1 MKRPGERSWPRSA
14 LEWQLNLGGSQ
25 VNCKDTVDMSS
36 SRFCKLLTLLVVIV
50 ATHFSHTS
58 AATETI
64 GFNDNRITYSS
75 NLDTSL
81 LPELF
86 PIPYPEPSYVTSPE
100 TFIFEADGTNATHFD
115 VAEMNIY
122 SFGTAYTLDSGT
134 QVVFKKADGSI
145 ITTLSVSGTST
156 IANGNGSSGGST
168 LTSIFGSFTPVRQV
182 ARIEFTIATDNPG
195 EQLAN
200 ATFQHLVIDN
210 VNSATADSSG
220 ILTAAGDVS
229 EPVDIPT
236 TALGSGNATNVFDFS
251 IADGGNGDGLSLDV
265 SQIDLNLS
273 GSASTNFS
281 KLRFNLSGCT
291 TQSGIVPSGSVVSFT
306 SAGISIAEGGN
317 TTCTVAAYWNDNTGI
332 TDNQTFAISIDGDTD
347 LTVDSDKTQM
357 SGNNNAVS
365 TGDMATTVSAAQLV
379 FSTQP
384 AGSTSGSTLTIQP
397 VVTAQDAAGNT
408 DSDFT
413 ELVTLT
419 QADAENLSGDVDV
432 AAISGTAT
440 FTDVAYTATAD
451 QQSFTLTAND
461 EDGVGSDLSTVNA
474 NTVTSDV
481 VATQLVFDTQPAP
494 LSVQSGASQTLIIV
508 PVVSAKN
515 ADGTVD
521 TDYSLGITLA
531 EVNGAGTANL
541 SVTGDTDGSSSTVTI
556 SPSSGVAT
564 FTGMQLIYT
573 SLGSSN
579 ESFNLQASASGLSIA
594 NSSQFTASVNAAPTD
609 ISLSSSSISQSS
621 TATGGNVGTF
631 STTDTDASDS
641 HSYSLVSSGTA
652 SNGTCSGNDGNNT
665 SFQLNGSTL
674 ETALALSPGNYAI
687 CIQTNDGT
695 TTFEKSLAVT
705 VNDDVVPTI
714 GAVSI
719 PNTDHKVGDT
729 VTATITVSS
738 DSDDYTSGSG
748 AISGTINGY
757 TLGSL
762 SKVSDTA
769 YTATFTI
776 TDGGT
781 DVAAGSDIAVNL
793 TLADSSGNT
802 SSAYTTGISQAN
814 DAIYANYPK
823 VMLGAD
829 TNTINEDGGISTLTA
844 SLSNSLNNQWP
855 ENITVN
861 LAYLGTATV
870 STDYTKSDTIL
881 ISAGSS
887 SGSAAIMGVADT
899 LYDAASAETVIVD
912 ISSVSVGSE
921 DGTQQ
926 QTISITDAESVPTV
940 SLSVGSDTVAE
951 NSGTSS
957 ITATLEHP
965 TYEDVTVNLTYAG
978 TATSGTD
985 YASPSSSIIITG
997 GTTTANAATG
1007 ITGTDDGDEEGTE
1020 TIIIDI
1026 SGVSGGGASENGIQQ
1041 KTITISDDDDTTQP
1055 LITSISV
1062 PENSTYTAGDT
1073 LSFTVNTDENVTVS
1087 GSPSL
1092 TLIIGG
1098 TTKSAV
1104 YSSGSGT
1111 NALVFV
1117 YTVETGLNDDDGISV
1132 TSLSTSTNEIQDT
1145 AGNDLIATLNAVGS
1159 LANVLVDSVASAV
1172 TVVSATTANGNYNEG
1187 DAINVTVSFDEAVT
1201 VMGTPRLLLDTG
1213 TTDRYANYISGS
1225 GSTAL
1230 TFQYTVQAGDTT
1242 SDLDYTSTSALS
1254 LNSGTIKDSAGNDAT
1269 LTLPSP
1275 GTANSLG
1282 ASKAIAIDTTEPTII
1297 IGSDKPSLKADE
1309 PATLTFTLSEVSS
1322 DFANGDI
1329 TVVGGSL
1336 SAFTGSGTSYSATF
1350 TPDSDRTAAAT
1361 IDVAANSFIDSA
1373 GNDNTAATQLS
1384 ISLDTLLPTITIG
1397 SDKPSLKADETAT
1410 LTFTLSEASSD
1421 FANGDITVVG
1431 GSLSAFT
1438 GSGTSYS
1445 AVFTPDSDR
1454 IAVATIDVAANT
1466 FIDSAGNHNTAA
1478 TQLSL
1483 TLDTL
1488 LPTINITS
1496 DKPSLKAGE
1505 TAALTFTLSEASSD
1519 FASGDISVV
1528 GGSLSAFA
1536 GSGTSY
1542 SATFTPDSDRTAAAT
1557 IDVAANSFIDSAG
1570 NDNTAAAQLSI
1581 SLDTL
1586 LPTIN
1591 IISDKPSLKAGETAT
1606 LTFTLSEVSSDFANG
1621 DITVVGGSLSAFT
1634 GSGTSYSATFT
1645 PDSDRTAAA
1654 TIDVAANSFIDS
1666 AGNDNTAATQL
1677 SISLDTL
1684 LPTIN
1689 IASDKPSLKAG
1700 ETATLTFTLS
1710 EASSDFANGDITVVG
1725 GSLSSFTGSGTS
1737 YSAVFTPDNDR
1748 TAAATIDVGANS
1760 FIDSAGNDN
1769 TAATQ
1774 LSISLDT
1781 LLPTITIGSD
1791 KPSLKADETATLTFT
1806 LSEASS
1812 DFANGDITVI
1822 GGSLSAFTGSG
1833 TSYSATFT
1841 PDSDRTA
1848 AATID
1853 VAATTFIDSAGNDN
1867 TAATQLSISLDTLL
1881 PTINIISDKPS
1892 LKAGETAALTFT
1904 LSEASSDFVEGDIT
1918 VVGGNLSSFSGS
1930 GTSYSATFTPDSD
1943 RTAAATIDVAANS
1956 FIDSAGNDNTAATQ
1970 LSLTLDTLL
1979 PTITISSDKPSL
1991 KAGETATLTF
2001 TLSEASSDF
2010 ANGDI
2015 TVVGGSLSAFMGSGT
2030 SYSATFTPD
2039 GDRTAAAT
2047 IDVAANTF
2055 IDSAGNDNTA
2065 ATQLSIS
2072 LDTLLPTI
2080 NIASDKP
2087 SLKAGETA
2095 TLTFTLSEASSDF
2108 ANGDITVV
2116 GGSLSAFTGSGTSYS
2131 ATFTPDSDRTAA
2143 ATIDVAANT
2152 FIDSAGNDNTAAT
2165 QLSLTLDTLLPTINI
2180 TSDKPSLKA
2189 GETAILTFTLSE
2201 ASSDFANGDITVV
2214 GGSLS
2219 SFTGRGT
2226 SYSAVFTPDSDR
2238 TAAATIDVAANTFID
2253 SAGNDNTAA
2262 TQLSL
2267 TLDTLLPTINIT
2279 SDKPS
2284 LKAGET
2290 ATLTFILSESSSDF
2304 AASDISVVGGSLS
2317 AFTGSGTSY
2326 SATFTPDSDRT
2337 AAATIDVAANTFI
2350 DSAGNDNTAATQLSI
2365 SLDTLLPTINIIS
2378 DKPSLKAGETA
2389 ALTFTLSEASSDFVE
2404 GDITVVGGNLSSFS
2418 GSGASYSATLT
2429 PLNDGAVTVTVS
2441 TGAFTDLSGN
2451 ASLAAEQLTL
2461 QYDSLRPYIQSLTP
2475 DDDANNVLINASL
2488 VLGFNEDMVS
2498 GVGSL
2503 SIYDKAETSLLET
2516 ISLSS
2521 SQVLID
2527 GAQVTINPSTAFI
2540 PTHSYYV
2547 NFSSDALLDM
2557 AGNTFAGISDTTTY
2571 NFTIGNNVPI
2581 LTDDTQSVAEDNSV
2595 AIAVLDNDSD
2605 SDSEINLAS
2614 VTVMTQPT
2622 HGSTSVNTGTGVV
2635 TYVPDDDYSGIDTF
2649 YYRVDDVYG
2658 GQSAVAKVTITV
2670 TAVADDPVAVA
2681 DVAETNEDEPIIVD
2695 VLANDTDSDTGDSM
2709 DSSTLIVAI
2718 QPLHGVATVESGQIL
2733 YEPEI
2738 DYTGSDVFSYTVRDS
2753 TGRLSNSAEVRVNIA
2768 GINDAPVALAD
2779 NAVTDE
2785 DTMVE
2790 IAVLLNDSDIDGFV
2804 DITTVAVVRQ
2814 PVEGTIGVSEL
2825 GVVSY
2830 TPKANVYGTDSF
2842 TYIVKDNEDATSEEV
2857 TVDVIINS
2865 VNDAPVANDD
2875 IATLLEDSTHA
2886 INVLGNDNDIDG
2898 QLDFSSVSVIS
2909 PPSQGSVSVAGN
2921 GTISFTPATNFSG
2934 EDNFT
2939 YQVSDE
2945 QSKLSNTAKVTITV
2959 QQVND
2964 VPLAN
2969 DDRVITT
2976 EDNAIT
2982 INVIAND
2989 SDVDGSLDTT
2999 ALTIDSAPTSGVL
3012 INNGDGTLVYTP
3024 NENSQGSDNFTY
3036 TIRDNENALSNSAQV
3051 SITIESVNDVPT
3063 LSGTPNTEVAQG
3075 ESYSFIPQAND
3086 VDEDTL
3092 TFSITSRP
3100 AWLTFDESSGVLS
3113 GTANNADVGT
3123 YLNIEMS
3130 VSDGQE
3136 TVALPAFAI
3145 TVTNVN
3151 DAPTITG
3158 SPSTHVNEDEAYT
3171 FTPQVDDIDTN
3182 DALSFSIINKPIWA
3196 NFDASTGTLSGT
3208 PTNNDVGLVSNIV
3221 ISATDGEE
3229 SVALPTFSITVSNVN
3244 DAPIAENLSVNVN
3257 EDSSITIEPNLED
3270 VDSATLSLL
3279 TMTQPQ
3285 HGSLEPTDNGQRW
3298 IYTPYVNYY
3307 GNDVFSYQVTDG
3319 KSSSATYTVD
3329 LAIAAVNDSPV
3340 TSDDSYVME
3349 GNSSGSY
3356 SLDVLSNDSDVDNDS
3371 LRLDW
3376 VSATWGTVTIIND
3389 RVLFSAKQNG
3399 TVTLRYN
3406 VIDGNGGSDIG
3417 LVRLTIE
3424 SSALQGP
3431 QITPPEDVELNANA
3445 LFTKVALGV
3454 AKAYDNSGKALPISL
3469 VNSQTFF
3476 QPGNNIA
3483 YWRTEDSQGNIAEA
3497 SQKVTVHPLVEIEKN
3512 SDTTEG
3518 TSHKVHVYLNGLS
3531 PRYPVVIPY
3540 TVSGSSDDSDH
3551 DLRDGSVV
3559 IESGRVGEIQ
3569 FTIFDDL
3576 EDEGQESLTI
3586 TLESTSNLG
3595 SKNTHTL
3602 SILEQNIAP
3611 KVAISVSQQS
3621 ELRQLIES
3629 SDKDVTILTEVTDSN
3644 VGDSH
3649 DYLWSSQEPLLVN
3662 TSTEAKQYIFSPELL
3677 TPGIYVLNLK
3687 VTDDAVESLSISTDI
3702 YIEVVEQ
3709 LAVLGAEDTDGDLI
3723 PDNQEGFSDSDLD
3736 GIPDYQDAI
3745 SECNVMQEQ
3754 AIESGRYLV
3763 EGEPGVCLRK
3773 GNSISG
3779 NETGGIQLLDSEV
3792 ATKLS
3797 ADKEAENIGGVFD
3810 FIAYGL
3816 PQVGQSYQVVF
3827 PQRLPIPA
3835 NAVYRK
3841 FKKESGWI
3849 DFTIDQFNYL
3859 SSSEG
3864 ESGYCPPPGDHTWVR
3879 GLTEGYWC
3887 VQVTIQD
3894 GGPNDDDSIANGT
3907 VVDPSGVAV
3916 RANGNTLPIALND
3929 TATISLNSSV
3939 HIDVLSND
3947 SDADGDLVNI
3957 VNVSADFGTVDISN
3971 NQLFYTTEDE
3981 FYGVATVSYSI
3992 TDNNGGT
3999 AFANVT
4005 VNIVN
4010 SLTPIAVDDQ
4020 AETDDQTALIIN
4032 VLSNDTDPDGDS
4044 LTVISATAQEGG
4056 VIINS
4061 DQTLTYTPQA
4071 GYEGV
4076 DAITYRIRDDSGLEA
4091 LAVVKVQITLKR
4103 SGVVEN
4109 SAGGSVGEGGTLLL
4123 LLLVLTRR
4131 YGRKIGLGLL
4141 ALISFNSQANWFIET
4156 DLGYSNAHERS
4167 DVKASSVT
4175 NSDGTDFFWSIGVG
4189 YSLNAKWE
4197 LVARYIDQGKG
4208 SATIND
4214 SMVADESHQD
4224 VAKITPV
4231 LVSGVG
4237 IDVSYS
4243 LWQADTFTVN
4253 ATVGGMYWKTD
4264 FESCLCDSAVQGSTI
4279 KQSDDGIDPYLGFDI
4294 ESEIS
4299 ENWMVGLGVTRY
4311 FIDANDVDSI
4321 ALKLKYRFSQ

>member
-1 MKRPGERSWPRSA
+1 M
-14 LEWQLNLGGSQ
+14 
-25 VNCKDTVDMSS
+25 
-36 SRFCKLLTLLVVIV
+36 
-50 ATHFSHTS
+50 
-58 AATETI
+58 
-64 GFNDNRITYSS
+64 
-75 NLDTSL
+75 
-81 LPELF
+81 
-86 PIPYPEPSYVTSPE
+86 
-100 TFIFEADGTNATHFD
+100 
-115 VAEMNIY
+115 
-122 SFGTAYTLDSGT
+122 
-134 QVVFKKADGSI
+134 
-145 ITTLSVSGTST
+145 
-156 IANGNGSSGGST
+156 
-168 LTSIFGSFTPVRQV
+168 
-182 ARIEFTIATDNPG
+182 
-195 EQLAN
+195 
-200 ATFQHLVIDN
+200 
-210 VNSATADSSG
+210 
-220 ILTAAGDVS
+220 
-229 EPVDIPT
+229 
-236 TALGSGNATNVFDFS
+236 
-251 IADGGNGDGLSLDV
+251 
-265 SQIDLNLS
+265 
-273 GSASTNFS
+273 
-281 KLRFNLSGCT
+281 
-291 TQSGIVPSGSVVSFT
+291 
-306 SAGISIAEGGN
+306 
-317 TTCTVAAYWNDNTGI
+317 
-332 TDNQTFAISIDGDTD
+332 
-347 LTVDSDKTQM
+347 
-357 SGNNNAVS
+357 
-365 TGDMATTVSAAQLV
+365 
-379 FSTQP
+379 
-384 AGSTSGSTLTIQP
+384 
-397 VVTAQDAAGNT
+397 
-408 DSDFT
+408 
-413 ELVTLT
+413 
-419 QADAENLSGDVDV
+419 
-432 AAISGTAT
+432 
-440 FTDVAYTATAD
+440 
-451 QQSFTLTAND
+451 
-461 EDGVGSDLSTVNA
+461 
-474 NTVTSDV
+474 
-481 VATQLVFDTQPAP
+481 
-494 LSVQSGASQTLIIV
+494 
-508 PVVSAKN
+508 
-515 ADGTVD
+515 
-521 TDYSLGITLA
+521 
-531 EVNGAGTANL
+531 
-541 SVTGDTDGSSSTVTI
+541 
-556 SPSSGVAT
+556 
-564 FTGMQLIYT
+564 
-573 SLGSSN
+573 
-579 ESFNLQASASGLSIA
+579 
-594 NSSQFTASVNAAPTD
+594 
-609 ISLSSSSISQSS
+609 
-621 TATGGNVGTF
+621 
-631 STTDTDASDS
+631 
-641 HSYSLVSSGTA
+641 
-652 SNGTCSGNDGNNT
+652 
-665 SFQLNGSTL
+665 
-674 ETALALSPGNYAI
+674 
-687 CIQTNDGT
+687 
-695 TTFEKSLAVT
+695 
-705 VNDDVVPTI
+705 
-714 GAVSI
+714 
-719 PNTDHKVGDT
+719 
-729 VTATITVSS
+729 
-738 DSDDYTSGSG
+738 
-748 AISGTINGY
+748 
-757 TLGSL
+757 
-762 SKVSDTA
+762 
-769 YTATFTI
+769 
-776 TDGGT
+776 
-781 DVAAGSDIAVNL
+781 
-793 TLADSSGNT
+793 
-802 SSAYTTGISQAN
+802 
-814 DAIYANYPK
+814 
-823 VMLGAD
+823 
-829 TNTINEDGGISTLTA
+829 
-844 SLSNSLNNQWP
+844 
-855 ENITVN
+855 
-861 LAYLGTATV
+861 
-870 STDYTKSDTIL
+870 
-881 ISAGSS
+881 
-887 SGSAAIMGVADT
+887 
-899 LYDAASAETVIVD
+899 
-912 ISSVSVGSE
+912 
-921 DGTQQ
+921 
-926 QTISITDAESVPTV
+926 
-940 SLSVGSDTVAE
+940 
-951 NSGTSS
+951 
-957 ITATLEHP
+957 
-965 TYEDVTVNLTYAG
+965 
-978 TATSGTD
+978 
-985 YASPSSSIIITG
+985 
-997 GTTTANAATG
+997 
-1007 ITGTDDGDEEGTE
+1007 
-1020 TIIIDI
+1020 
-1026 SGVSGGGASENGIQQ
+1026 
-1041 KTITISDDDDTTQP
+1041 
-1055 LITSISV
+1055 
-1062 PENSTYTAGDT
+1062 
-1073 LSFTVNTDENVTVS
+1073 
-1087 GSPSL
+1087 
-1092 TLIIGG
+1092 
-1098 TTKSAV
+1098 
-1104 YSSGSGT
+1104 
-1111 NALVFV
+1111 
-1117 YTVETGLNDDDGISV
+1117 
-1132 TSLSTSTNEIQDT
+1132 
-1145 AGNDLIATLNAVGS
+1145 
-1159 LANVLVDSVASAV
+1159 
-1172 TVVSATTANGNYNEG
+1172 
-1187 DAINVTVSFDEAVT
+1187 
-1201 VMGTPRLLLDTG
+1201 
-1213 TTDRYANYISGS
+1213 
-1225 GSTAL
+1225 
-1230 TFQYTVQAGDTT
+1230 
-1242 SDLDYTSTSALS
+1242 
-1254 LNSGTIKDSAGNDAT
+1254 
-1269 LTLPSP
+1269 
-1275 GTANSLG
+1275 
-1282 ASKAIAIDTTEPTII
+1282 
-1297 IGSDKPSLKADE
+1297 
-1309 PATLTFTLSEVSS
+1309 
-1322 DFANGDI
+1322 
-1329 TVVGGSL
+1329 
-1336 SAFTGSGTSYSATF
+1336 
-1350 TPDSDRTAAAT
+1350 
-1361 IDVAANSFIDSA
+1361 
-1373 GNDNTAATQLS
+1373 
-1384 ISLDTLLPTITIG
+1384 
-1397 SDKPSLKADETAT
+1397 
-1410 LTFTLSEASSD
+1410 
-1421 FANGDITVVG
+1421 
-1431 GSLSAFT
+1431 
-1438 GSGTSYS
+1438 
-1445 AVFTPDSDR
+1445 
-1454 IAVATIDVAANT
+1454 
-1466 FIDSAGNHNTAA
+1466 
-1478 TQLSL
+1478 
-1483 TLDTL
+1483 
-1488 LPTINITS
+1488 
-1496 DKPSLKAGE
+1496 
-1505 TAALTFTLSEASSD
+1505 
-1519 FASGDISVV
+1519 
-1528 GGSLSAFA
+1528 
-1536 GSGTSY
+1536 
-1542 SATFTPDSDRTAAAT
+1542 
-1557 IDVAANSFIDSAG
+1557 
-1570 NDNTAAAQLSI
+1570 
-1581 SLDTL
+1581 
-1586 LPTIN
+1586 
-1591 IISDKPSLKAGETAT
+1591 
-1606 LTFTLSEVSSDFANG
+1606 
-1621 DITVVGGSLSAFT
+1621 
-1634 GSGTSYSATFT
+1634 
-1645 PDSDRTAAA
+1645 
-1654 TIDVAANSFIDS
+1654 
-1666 AGNDNTAATQL
+1666 
-1677 SISLDTL
+1677 
-1684 LPTIN
+1684 
-1689 IASDKPSLKAG
+1689 
-1700 ETATLTFTLS
+1700 
-1710 EASSDFANGDITVVG
+1710 
-1725 GSLSSFTGSGTS
+1725 
-1737 YSAVFTPDNDR
+1737 
-1748 TAAATIDVGANS
+1748 
-1760 FIDSAGNDN
+1760 
-1769 TAATQ
+1769 
-1774 LSISLDT
+1774 
-1781 LLPTITIGSD
+1781 
-1791 KPSLKADETATLTFT
+1791 
-1806 LSEASS
+1806 
-1812 DFANGDITVI
+1812 
-1822 GGSLSAFTGSG
+1822 
-1833 TSYSATFT
+1833 
-1841 PDSDRTA
+1841 
-1848 AATID
+1848 
-1853 VAATTFIDSAGNDN
+1853 
-1867 TAATQLSISLDTLL
+1867 
-1881 PTINIISDKPS
+1881 
-1892 LKAGETAALTFT
+1892 
-1904 LSEASSDFVEGDIT
+1904 
-1918 VVGGNLSSFSGS
+1918 
-1930 GTSYSATFTPDSD
+1930 
-1943 RTAAATIDVAANS
+1943 AANS

-1979 PTITISSDKPSL
+1979 PTITIGSDKSSL
-1991 KAGETATLTF
+1991 KAGETAT
-2001 TLSEASSDF
+2001 
-2010 ANGDI
+2010 
-2015 TVVGGSLSAFMGSGT
+2015 
-2030 SYSATFTPD
+2030 
-2039 GDRTAAAT
+2039 
-2047 IDVAANTF
+2047 
-2055 IDSAGNDNTA
+2055 
-2065 ATQLSIS
+2065 
-2072 LDTLLPTI
+2072 
-2080 NIASDKP
+2080 
-2087 SLKAGETA
+2087 
-2095 TLTFTLSEASSDF
+2095 
-2108 ANGDITVV
+2108 
-2116 GGSLSAFTGSGTSYS
+2116 
-2131 ATFTPDSDRTAA
+2131 
-2143 ATIDVAANT
+2143 
-2152 FIDSAGNDNTAAT
+2152 
-2165 QLSLTLDTLLPTINI
+2165 
-2180 TSDKPSLKA
+2180 
-2189 GETAILTFTLSE
+2189 
-2201 ASSDFANGDITVV
+2201 
-2214 GGSLS
+2214 
-2219 SFTGRGT
+2219 
-2226 SYSAVFTPDSDR
+2226 
-2238 TAAATIDVAANTFID
+2238 
-2253 SAGNDNTAA
+2253 
-2262 TQLSL
+2262 
-2267 TLDTLLPTINIT
+2267 
-2279 SDKPS
+2279 
-2284 LKAGET
+2284 
-2290 ATLTFILSESSSDF
+2290 
-2304 AASDISVVGGSLS
+2304 
-2317 AFTGSGTSY
+2317 
-2326 SATFTPDSDRT
+2326 
-2337 AAATIDVAANTFI
+2337 
-2350 DSAGNDNTAATQLSI
+2350 
-2365 SLDTLLPTINIIS
+2365 
-2378 DKPSLKAGETA
+2378 
-2389 ALTFTLSEASSDFVE
+2389 LTFTLSEASSDFVE
-2404 GDITVVGGNLSSFS
+2404 GDITVVGGSLSSFS

-2429 PLNDGAVTVTVS
+2429 PLNDGAVTVMVS
-2441 TGAFTDLSGN
+2441 TGAFTDLFGN
-2451 ASLAAEQLTL
+2451 ASLAAEQFIL

-2547 NFSSDALLDM
+2547 NFSSDALLDI

-2614 VTVMTQPT
+2614 VTVTTQPT

-2681 DVAETNEDEPIIVD
+2681 DVAETDEDEPIIVD
-2695 VLANDTDSDTGDSM
+2695 VLANDTDTDTGDSM

-2830 TPKANVYGTDSF
+2830 TPEANVHGTDSF

-2945 QSKLSNTAKVTITV
+2945 QSKLSNTAKVMITV

-3063 LSGTPNTEVAQG
+3063 LSGTPNTEIAQG

-3092 TFSITSRP
+3092 TFSITNRP

-3424 SSALQGP
+3424 NSALQGP
-3431 QITPPEDVELNANA
+3431 QIIPPEDIELNANA

-3621 ELRQLIES
+3621 EQRQLIES

-3662 TSTEAKQYIFSPELL
+3662 TSTESKQYIFSPELL

-3687 VTDDAVESLSISTDI
+3687 VTDDAVESLSVSTDI

-3773 GNSISG
+3773 GNTISG
-3779 NETGGIQLLDSEV
+3779 NETGGIQLLDSEI
-3792 ATKLS
+3792 ATKLI

-3827 PQRLPIPA
+3827 PQRLPIPG

-3849 DFTIDQFNYL
+3849 DFTTDQFNYL

-3916 RANGNTLPIALND
+3916 RASGNTLPIALND

-3957 VNVSADFGTVDISN
+3957 VNVSADFGTVDKSN
-3971 NQLFYTTEDE
+3971 NQLFYTAEDE

-4005 VNIVN
+4005 VNVVN

-4061 DQTLTYTPQA
+4061 DQTLTYTPLA
-4071 GYEGV
+4071 GYEGG
-4076 DAITYRIRDDSGLEA
+4076 DAITYRIRDESGLEA

-4103 SGVVEN
+4103 SGVIEN
-4109 SAGGSVGEGGTLLL
+4109 SAGGSVGGGGTLLL

-4141 ALISFNSQANWFIET
+4141 VLISFNSQANWFIET

-4167 DVKASSVT
+4167 DVKASPVI

-4264 FESCLCDSAVQGSTI
+4264 FESCLCDPAVQGSTI

-4294 ESEIS
+4294 ESDIS

>member
-200 ATFQHLVIDN
+200 ATFQNLVIDN

-674 ETALALSPGNYAI
+674 ETALALSPGYYAI

-1111 NALVFV
+1111 KALVFV

-1297 IGSDKPSLKADE
+1297 IGSDK
-1309 PATLTFTLSEVSS
+1309 
-1322 DFANGDI
+1322 
-1329 TVVGGSL
+1329 
-1336 SAFTGSGTSYSATF
+1336 
-1350 TPDSDRTAAAT
+1350 
-1361 IDVAANSFIDSA
+1361 
-1373 GNDNTAATQLS
+1373 Q
-1384 ISLDTLLPTITIG
+1384 
-1397 SDKPSLKADETAT
+1397 
-1410 LTFTLSEASSD
+1410 
-1421 FANGDITVVG
+1421 
-1431 GSLSAFT
+1431 
-1438 GSGTSYS
+1438 
-1445 AVFTPDSDR
+1445 
-1454 IAVATIDVAANT
+1454 
-1466 FIDSAGNHNTAA
+1466 
-1478 TQLSL
+1478 
-1483 TLDTL
+1483 
-1488 LPTINITS
+1488 
-1496 DKPSLKAGE
+1496 
-1505 TAALTFTLSEASSD
+1505 
-1519 FASGDISVV
+1519 
-1528 GGSLSAFA
+1528 
-1536 GSGTSY
+1536 
-1542 SATFTPDSDRTAAAT
+1542 
-1557 IDVAANSFIDSAG
+1557 
-1570 NDNTAAAQLSI
+1570 
-1581 SLDTL
+1581 
-1586 LPTIN
+1586 
-1591 IISDKPSLKAGETAT
+1591 
-1606 LTFTLSEVSSDFANG
+1606 
-1621 DITVVGGSLSAFT
+1621 
-1634 GSGTSYSATFT
+1634 
-1645 PDSDRTAAA
+1645 
-1654 TIDVAANSFIDS
+1654 
-1666 AGNDNTAATQL
+1666 
-1677 SISLDTL
+1677 
-1684 LPTIN
+1684 
-1689 IASDKPSLKAG
+1689 SLKAG

-1725 GSLSSFTGSGTS
+1725 GSLSSFSGSGTS
-1737 YSAVFTPDNDR
+1737 YSATFTPDNDR
-1748 TAAATIDVGANS
+1748 TAAATIDV
-1760 FIDSAGNDN
+1760 
-1769 TAATQ
+1769 
-1774 LSISLDT
+1774 
-1781 LLPTITIGSD
+1781 
-1791 KPSLKADETATLTFT
+1791 
-1806 LSEASS
+1806 
-1812 DFANGDITVI
+1812 
-1822 GGSLSAFTGSG
+1822 
-1833 TSYSATFT
+1833 
-1841 PDSDRTA
+1841 
-1848 AATID
+1848 
-1853 VAATTFIDSAGNDN
+1853 AATT
-1867 TAATQLSISLDTLL
+1867 
-1881 PTINIISDKPS
+1881 
-1892 LKAGETAALTFT
+1892 
-1904 LSEASSDFVEGDIT
+1904 
-1918 VVGGNLSSFSGS
+1918 
-1930 GTSYSATFTPDSD
+1930 
-1943 RTAAATIDVAANS
+1943 

-1991 KAGETATLTF
+1991 KAGETAVLTF

-2015 TVVGGSLSAFMGSGT
+2015 TVVGGSLSAFTGSGT

-2072 LDTLLPTI
+2072 
-2080 NIASDKP
+2080 
-2087 SLKAGETA
+2087 
-2095 TLTFTLSEASSDF
+2095 
-2108 ANGDITVV
+2108 
-2116 GGSLSAFTGSGTSYS
+2116 
-2131 ATFTPDSDRTAA
+2131 
-2143 ATIDVAANT
+2143 
-2152 FIDSAGNDNTAAT
+2152 
-2165 QLSLTLDTLLPTINI
+2165 LDTLLPTINI

-2326 SATFTPDSDRT
+2326 SAIFTPDSDRT

-2605 SDSEINLAS
+2605 SDSKINLAS

-3092 TFSITSRP
+3092 TFSITNRP

-3745 SECNVMQEQ
+3745 SECNVIQEQ

-3916 RANGNTLPIALND
+3916 RASGNTLPIALND

-4061 DQTLTYTPQA
+4061 DQTLTYTPKA

>member
-1 MKRPGERSWPRSA
+1 
-14 LEWQLNLGGSQ
+14 
-25 VNCKDTVDMSS
+25 MSS

-156 IANGNGSSGGST
+156 IANGNGSSGGGST

-200 ATFQHLVIDN
+200 ATFQNLVIDN

-413 ELVTLT
+413 ELVKLT

-564 FTGMQLIYT
+564 FSGMQLIYT

-781 DVAAGSDIAVNL
+781 DVAAGSDIAVSL

-823 VMLGAD
+823 VILGAD

-926 QTISITDAESVPTV
+926 QTISITDAESAPTV

-965 TYEDVTVNLTYAG
+965 SNEDVTVNLTYAG

-1026 SGVSGGGASENGIQQ
+1026 IGVSGGGASENGIQQ

-1111 NALVFV
+1111 KALVFV

-1172 TVVSATTANGNYNEG
+1172 TVVSATTGNGNYNEG

-1225 GSTAL
+1225 GSAAL

-1242 SDLDYTSTSALS
+1242 SDLDYTNTSALS

-1282 ASKAIAIDTTEPTII
+1282 ASKAIAIDTTEPTIT
-1297 IGSDKPSLKADE
+1297 IGSDKPSLKAGE
-1309 PATLTFTLSEVSS
+1309 TAALTFTLSEASS

-1329 TVVGGSL
+1329 TVVGGIL
-1336 SAFTGSGTSYSATF
+1336 SSFSGSGTSYSATF

-1361 IDVAANSFIDSA
+1361 IDVAATTFIDSAGNDNTAATQLSLTLDTLLPTINITSDKPSLKADETATLTFTLSEASSDFANGDITVVGGILSSFSGSGTSYSAVFTPDSDRTAAATINVAANTFIDSAGNDNTAATQLSLTLDTLLPTITIGSDKLSLKAGETATLTFTLSEASSDFANGDITVVGGSLSGFSGSGTSYSVVFTPDSDRTAAATIDVAATTFIDSA

-1431 GSLSAFT
+1431 GSLSSFS

-1445 AVFTPDSDR
+1445 AVFTPDNDR
-1454 IAVATIDVAANT
+1454 TAAATIDVAANT
-1466 FIDSAGNHNTAA
+1466 FIDSAGNDNTAA

-1488 LPTINITS
+1488 LPTIAIGS

-1505 TAALTFTLSEASSD
+1505 TAALTFILSEASSD
-1519 FASGDISVV
+1519 FAI
-1528 GGSLSAFA
+1528 
-1536 GSGTSY
+1536 
-1542 SATFTPDSDRTAAAT
+1542 
-1557 IDVAANSFIDSAG
+1557 
-1570 NDNTAAAQLSI
+1570 
-1581 SLDTL
+1581 
-1586 LPTIN
+1586 
-1591 IISDKPSLKAGETAT
+1591 
-1606 LTFTLSEVSSDFANG
+1606 G
-1621 DITVVGGSLSAFT
+1621 DITVIGGSLSAFT

-1654 TIDVAANSFIDS
+1654 TIDVAANTFIDS
-1666 AGNDNTAATQL
+1666 AGNGNTAATQL

-1684 LPTIN
+1684 LPTIT
-1689 IASDKPSLKAG
+1689 IGSDKSSLKAG
-1700 ETATLTFTLS
+1700 ETAALTFTLS
-1710 EASSDFANGDITVVG
+1710 EASSDFSNGDITVVG
-1725 GSLSSFTGSGTS
+1725 GSLSAFTGSGTS
-1737 YSAVFTPDNDR
+1737 YSVVFTPDSDR
-1748 TAAATIDVGANS
+1748 TAAATINVAANS

-1781 LLPTITIGSD
+1781 LLPTIAIGSD
-1791 KPSLKADETATLTFT
+1791 KPSLKAGETAALTFT

-1812 DFANGDITVI
+1812 DFANGDISVV

-1833 TSYSATFT
+1833 TSYSATFS

-1881 PTINIISDKPS
+1881 PTITIGSDKPS
-1892 LKAGETAALTFT
+1892 LKADEIATLTFT
-1904 LSEASSDFVEGDIT
+1904 LSEASSDFVEGDVT
-1918 VVGGNLSSFSGS
+1918 VVGGSLSSFSGS
-1930 GTSYSATFTPDSD
+1930 GTSY
-1943 RTAAATIDVAANS
+1943 N
-1956 FIDSAGNDNTAATQ
+1956 
-1970 LSLTLDTLL
+1970 
-1979 PTITISSDKPSL
+1979 
-1991 KAGETATLTF
+1991 
-2001 TLSEASSDF
+2001 
-2010 ANGDI
+2010 
-2015 TVVGGSLSAFMGSGT
+2015 
-2030 SYSATFTPD
+2030 
-2039 GDRTAAAT
+2039 
-2047 IDVAANTF
+2047 
-2055 IDSAGNDNTA
+2055 
-2065 ATQLSIS
+2065 
-2072 LDTLLPTI
+2072 
-2080 NIASDKP
+2080 
-2087 SLKAGETA
+2087 
-2095 TLTFTLSEASSDF
+2095 
-2108 ANGDITVV
+2108 
-2116 GGSLSAFTGSGTSYS
+2116 
-2131 ATFTPDSDRTAA
+2131 
-2143 ATIDVAANT
+2143 
-2152 FIDSAGNDNTAAT
+2152 
-2165 QLSLTLDTLLPTINI
+2165 
-2180 TSDKPSLKA
+2180 
-2189 GETAILTFTLSE
+2189 
-2201 ASSDFANGDITVV
+2201 
-2214 GGSLS
+2214 
-2219 SFTGRGT
+2219 
-2226 SYSAVFTPDSDR
+2226 
-2238 TAAATIDVAANTFID
+2238 
-2253 SAGNDNTAA
+2253 
-2262 TQLSL
+2262 
-2267 TLDTLLPTINIT
+2267 
-2279 SDKPS
+2279 
-2284 LKAGET
+2284 
-2290 ATLTFILSESSSDF
+2290 
-2304 AASDISVVGGSLS
+2304 
-2317 AFTGSGTSY
+2317 
-2326 SATFTPDSDRT
+2326 
-2337 AAATIDVAANTFI
+2337 
-2350 DSAGNDNTAATQLSI
+2350 
-2365 SLDTLLPTINIIS
+2365 
-2378 DKPSLKAGETA
+2378 
-2389 ALTFTLSEASSDFVE
+2389 
-2404 GDITVVGGNLSSFS
+2404 
-2418 GSGASYSATLT
+2418 ATLT

-2451 ASLAAEQLTL
+2451 ASLAAEQFTL

-2521 SQVLID
+2521 SHVLID

-2540 PTHSYYV
+2540 STHSYYV

-2614 VTVMTQPT
+2614 VTVTTQPT

-2658 GQSAVAKVTITV
+2658 GQSVVAKVTITV

-2681 DVAETNEDEPIIVD
+2681 DVAATDEDEPIIVD

-2709 DSSTLIVAI
+2709 DSSTLIVVI

-2830 TPKANVYGTDSF
+2830 TPEANVHGTDSF

-2945 QSKLSNTAKVTITV
+2945 LSKLSNTAKVTITV

-2989 SDVDGSLDTT
+2989 SDVDGTLDTT

-3051 SITIESVNDVPT
+3051 SITIEAVNDVPT
-3063 LSGTPNTEVAQG
+3063 LSGTPNTEIAQG

-3092 TFSITSRP
+3092 TFSITNRP

-3136 TVALPAFAI
+3136 TAALPAFAI

-3158 SPSTHVNEDEAYT
+3158 SPSTHVNEDETYT

-3182 DALSFSIINKPIWA
+3182 DALSFSIINKPSWA
-3196 NFDASTGTLSGT
+3196 NFDVSTGTLSGT

-3285 HGSLEPTDNGQRW
+3285 HGSLESTDNGQRW

-3376 VSATWGTVTIIND
+3376 VSATWGIVTIIND

-3621 ELRQLIES
+3621 EQRQLIES

-3662 TSTEAKQYIFSPELL
+3662 TSTESKQYIFSPELL
-3677 TPGIYVLNLK
+3677 TSGIYVLNLK
-3687 VTDDAVESLSISTDI
+3687 VTDDAVESLSVSTDI

-3773 GNSISG
+3773 GNTISG
-3779 NETGGIQLLDSEV
+3779 NETGGIQLLDSEI

-3907 VVDPSGVAV
+3907 VVDPGGVAV
-3916 RANGNTLPIALND
+3916 RASGNTLPIAQND

-4005 VNIVN
+4005 VNVVN

-4061 DQTLTYTPQA
+4061 DQTLTYTPLA

-4103 SGVVEN
+4103 SGVIEN
-4109 SAGGSVGEGGTLLL
+4109 SAGGSVGGGGILLL

-4243 LWQADTFTVN
+4243 FWQADTFTVN